1 MARSVRIQHNGQQ
14 LGPYSVEEA
23 QRMVLAGEIPPNTV
37 SQIDNAG
44 EWRPLHQHPEFVA
57 RPVSATPLQPV
68 TPGVSAAII
77 PSGAVPVTAAG
88 TAAPVSAGEEKTL
101 WSGSPSQILNF
112 KILLGWIFL
121 LGLAGAALYFLDRIP
136 AWTEKVSRPQAMM
149 GFGAL
154 AAVGLL
160 HYVVATLNLRST
172 HYLVTNQRVRVT
184 RGLLGKNMQEIEL
197 FRVKDTAAKQT
208 FFRRLFGVGDLDIVS
223 GDANNP
229 NLHLVAVPD
238 ALALRES
245 IRREVIALRQRFG
258 VRELDVM

>member
-23 QRMVLAGEIPPNTV
+23 QRMVLAGEIPPGTV
-37 SQIDNAG
+37 SQIDNSG
-44 EWRPLHQHPEFVA
+44 EWRPLHQQPDFVA
-57 RPVSATPLQPV
+57 RPVSVQPAMPAVV
-68 TPGVSAAII
+68 TA
-77 PSGAVPVTAAG
+77 SGAVPVTAVG
-88 TAAPVSAGEEKTL
+88 TAAPVSAGEETTL

-112 KILLGWIFL
+112 KILVGWIVL
-121 LGLAGAALYFLDRIP
+121 LGLAGAMLYFLDRIP

-154 AAVGLL
+154 A
-160 HYVVATLNLRST
+160 VVALIHYAVAALSLRST

-197 FRVKDTAAKQT
+197 FRVKDTAARQT

-229 NLHLVAVPD
+229 NLHLVAVPN
-238 ALALRES
+238 ALELRES
-245 IRREVIALRQRFG
+245 IRREVLALRQRFG